1 MWRVV
6 DATREHKVLGL
17 QPCLLDPLLHCVAG
31 RLRDLELHRA
41 LRLVLHHHS
50 ARCDLIAVAYV
61 LDLETD
67 EVTAAQL
74 AVDSKVEEREL
85 ANPALHLK
93 ADSKCPD
100 VLELERSLLAD
111 NLALVPW
118 LAMNSV
124 GNGSHD
130 GLPSS

>member
-17 QPCLLDPLLHCVAG
+17 QPCLLDPLLRSFPG

-41 LRLVLHHHS
+41 LSLVLHHHS
-50 ARCDLIAVAYV
+50 AGCHLVAVAYV
-61 LDLETD
+61 PDLETD
-67 EVTAAQL
+67 EVATAQL
-74 AVDSKVEEREL
+74 AVDSQVEECKL
-85 ANPALHLK
+85 SNPALHLE

-100 VLELERSLLAD
+100 ILDLERSLLAD
-111 NLALVPW
+111 DLALAPW

-124 GNGSHD
+124 GSGSRD
-130 GLPSS
+130 GRPSS